1 MNRIVFAIVTILL
14 AAPGAHAQTG
24 PASGQRLFD
33 AVSGIVFTCGGA
45 TGFGWTGEA
54 CGKLSAE
61 FSQRAK
67 AAGLPFEEILIT
79 ADFQRKKMSPVAGFD
94 RDKAVRVFWNF
105 NESRHAKGSINA
117 ALSSN
122 RIWEPTEKEVPNA
135 VPGQRI
141 SLNFYTQS
149 ATFNPGVT
157 YKDAEKYLKTITDS
171 FFKVGET
178 RVSEKRP

>member
-1 MNRIVFAIVTILL
+1 MNRFVFSIVTVLL
-14 AAPGAHAQTG
+14 AAPGAHAQTA
-24 PASGQRLFD
+24 PAPGQRLFD
-33 AVSGIVFTCGGA
+33 TVSGIVFTCSGA
-45 TGFGWTGEA
+45 TGFQWTGEA

-67 AAGLPFEEILIT
+67 AAGLPFEEVLIT
-79 ADFQRKKMSPVAGFD
+79 ADFKQKKMPVVASFD
-94 RDKAVRVFWNF
+94 QDKAVRVFWNF
-105 NESRHAKGSINA
+105 TESKQAKGNITA

-122 RIWEPTEKEVPNA
+122 RVWEPTAKEVPNA

-178 RVSEKRP
+178 RALEKRP